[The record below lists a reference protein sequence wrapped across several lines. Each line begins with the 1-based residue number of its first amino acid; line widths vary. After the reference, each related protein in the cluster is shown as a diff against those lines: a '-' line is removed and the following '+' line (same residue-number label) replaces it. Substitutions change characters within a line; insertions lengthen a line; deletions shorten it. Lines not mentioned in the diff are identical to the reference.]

1 MILILN
7 NSDIIIIV
15 LHDVV
20 NFTQF
25 QQTPTTLYH
34 WNTDSKEEILDVA
47 P

>member
-7 NSDIIIIV
+7 NSDITSTA

-20 NFTQF
+20 NFTTF
-25 QQTPTTLYH
+25 QQTPTNLYH